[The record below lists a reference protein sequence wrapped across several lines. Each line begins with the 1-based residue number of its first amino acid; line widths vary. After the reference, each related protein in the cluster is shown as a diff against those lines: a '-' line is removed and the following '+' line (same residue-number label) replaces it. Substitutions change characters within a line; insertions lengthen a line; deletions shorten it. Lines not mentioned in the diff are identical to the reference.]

1 MQVNLF
7 HNFFLSYNFN
17 AIITLSNYKVS
28 KKYWNHKIYFIVK
41 SAEEIKSIAI
51 QVIEEEKKSIA
62 NLSNYIDDSFVMA
75 VEKIFSASGR
85 VVITGIGKSANIATK
100 IVSTLN
106 STGTPALFLHAA
118 DAIHGDLG
126 MVQPD
131 DVVVCIS
138 KSGNTPEI
146 KVLVPLLKNFG
157 NTLIAIVGNTDSF
170 LAHQADIVLNTTVDH
185 EACPNNLAPTSSTTA
200 QLVMG
205 DALAV
210 ALIECRNFS
219 ANDFARF
226 HPGGALGK
234 QLYMRVSDLYK
245 QNERP
250 EVAPNTSLQD
260 TILEMTSKRLGC
272 AIVTQGNLIQ
282 GIITDGDLRRMIKN
296 NNSIEGLQ
304 AKDIMS
310 ANPKRVAETE
320 YAVKALHLMRQNS
333 ITQLIVVDSD
343 DHYLGVLHI
352 HDILREGIL

>member
-1 MQVNLF
+1 M
-7 HNFFLSYNFN
+7 
-17 AIITLSNYKVS
+17 KRR
-28 KKYWNHKIYFIVK
+28 
-41 SAEEIKSIAI
+41 EEIKQIAI
-51 QVIEEEKKSIA
+51 QVINDEKKAIE
-62 NLSNYIDDSFVMA
+62 NLQNYIDDRFSKD
-75 VEKIFSASGR
+75 VETIFSASGR
-85 VVITGIGKSANIATK
+85 VVVTGIGKSANIAVK

-126 MVQPD
+126 MVRPG
-131 DVVVCIS
+131 DVVICIS

-146 KVLVPLLKNFG
+146 KVLVPLIKNFG

-170 LAHQADIVLNTTVDH
+170 LAHEADIVLNTTVAH

-219 ANDFARF
+219 ARDFARF

-234 QLYMRVSDLYK
+234 QLYLRVADLYI

-250 EVAPNTSLQD
+250 EVSPSTPISE

-272 AIVTQGNLIQ
+272 TVVTENGRIA
-282 GIITDGDLRRMIKN
+282 GIITDGDLRRM
-296 NNSIEGLQ
+296 LQ
-304 AKDIMS
+304 TSHQPSTAADIMHS
-310 ANPKRVAETE
+310 NPRTILDSE
-320 YAVKALHLMRQNS
+320 YAVNALQLMRQNS
-333 ITQLIVVDSD
+333 ITQLIVTDTD
-343 DHYLGVLHI
+343 NRYLGIIHI
-352 HDILREGIL
+352 HDILREGII